1 MTAGDD
7 DVLLSPEV
15 CGHAAHVGS
24 RPTPRTVS
32 SSSVCLSEC
41 LCVRDRERVCACMD
55 ALACRLPSAASSFS
69 FKIEMDCVAP
79 FY

>member
-24 RPTPRTVS
+24 RYLALWLAQVCVCVCVDVLVS
-32 SSSVCLSEC
+32 
-41 LCVRDRERVCACMD
+41 
-55 ALACRLPSAASSFS
+55 RLPSAASSFS